1 MMKLKAVGLV
11 AVAALLSACGG
22 SSSSSDSGYNPGP
35 DEPPFFG
42 DEIEYEVTLPDGTV
56 IVAPELEDIDP
67 DNVPIEMEEEYEWW
81 VEDTQHLRSPMG
93 NVYEFVLTEGG
104 VESRQYLV
112 FDWPG
117 HDEAVVYAL
126 TDNGECYARPTADS
140 LNAPLHGATA
150 KVSDS
155 DSHAF
160 DLQFNLLGAHV
171 DSEPVFESVWQ
182 VRWVQA
188 RNGLINEIQLVDN
201 DGEVVASA
209 TSDESALEYVLDDG
223 GVEVSIRVPFEPMEN
238 VYSDDF
244 IYNVCPRESREPVVY
259 EGFTVEI
266 ETAEGVAESRSF
278 QYAALLK
285 RKTFID
291 VILETSVDSFDDSY
305 VYVGFIEQDGCF
317 SPEHIVELTHDYRSG
332 GFVGHNSWSGDVG
345 NRTPIVFTP
354 GAGGVIS
361 ESSDPQVGLVPA
373 DISFADFAA
382 QRCNPWL

>member
-42 DEIEYEVTLPDGTV
+42 DEIENEVTLPDGTV
-56 IVAPELEDIDP
+56 IVAPELEDVDP
-67 DNVPIEMEEEYEWW
+67 DNVPIEMEMEYELWIK
-81 VEDTQHLRSPMG
+81 ETQHLRSPMG

-112 FDWPG
+112 FDWPVR
-117 HDEAVVYAL
+117 DEAVVYAL

-150 KVSDS
+150 KVSDA

-160 DLQFNLLGAHV
+160 DLQFNLLGAH
-171 DSEPVFESVWQ
+171 ESAWQ

-188 RNGLINEIQLVDN
+188 RNGLINAIQLVDN

-209 TSDESALEYVLDDG
+209 TSDESALEYVLKDG
-223 GVEVSIRVPFEPMEN
+223 DVGASIRVPFEPMEN

-244 IYNVCPRESREPVVY
+244 IYNLCSREPSEPVIY
-259 EGFTVEI
+259 EGFTVEY
-266 ETAEGVAESRSF
+266 EAADGVVESRSF
-278 QYAALLK
+278 IHGALLDAY
-285 RKTFID
+285 TFD
-291 VILETSVDSFDDSY
+291 YWFLGGLNDSFDDRY
-305 VYVGFIEQDGCF
+305 VYVGFIEQEGYSADVLCIA
-317 SPEHIVELTHDYRSG
+317 PEFWIELNHDYRSG
-332 GFVGHNSWSGDVG
+332 GFVGHNSWSGEEG
-345 NRTPIVFTP
+345 SYTPLMLTP
-354 GAGGVIS
+354 DADGVIS
-361 ESSDPQVGLVPA
+361 ESSDPQLGVTPTATSL
-373 DISFADFAA
+373 DYILD
-382 QRCNPWL
+382 RWMDC

>member
-42 DEIEYEVTLPDGTV
+42 DEIENEVTLPDGTV
-56 IVAPELEDIDP
+56 IVAPELEDVDP
-67 DNVPIEMEEEYEWW
+67 DNVPIEMEMEYELWIK
-81 VEDTQHLRSPMG
+81 ETQHLRSPMG

-112 FDWPG
+112 FDWPVR
-117 HDEAVVYAL
+117 DEAVVYAL

-171 DSEPVFESVWQ
+171 DSEPVFESVWE

-209 TSDESALEYVLDDG
+209 TSDESALEYVLKDG
-223 GVEVSIRVPFEPMEN
+223 GVDASIRVPFEPMEN

-244 IYNVCPRESREPVVY
+244 IYNLCSREPSEPVIY
-259 EGFTVEI
+259 EGFTVEY
-266 ETAEGVAESRSF
+266 EAADGVVESRTFSYGALMDLRTF
-278 QYAALLK
+278 DYEFLALSHYNVDDRYA
-285 RKTFID
+285 
-291 VILETSVDSFDDSY
+291 
-305 VYVGFIEQDGCF
+305 YVGFDEEGWCVAPGF
-317 SPEHIVELTHDYRSG
+317 PIVLEHDYRSG
-332 GFVGHNSWSGDVG
+332 GFVGRHSWSADGGSQTRIVL
-345 NRTPIVFTP
+345 TPDSD
-354 GAGGVIS
+354 GVIS
-361 ESSDPQVGLVPA
+361 ESSDPQLGLTPA
-373 DISFADFAA
+373 DMSLDDVLDGMWN
-382 QRCNPWL
+382 C